1 MNKNQ
6 IDEEIKSLLKE
17 MTVEEKVSQMLH
29 SSMAIPRLGISEY
42 NWWNECLHGVARCGN
57 ATVFPQ
63 AIGLAAT
70 FNKDLAQKEADAI
83 STEARANYNESYKAN
98 VHSQYR
104 GLTFWTPNINIVR
117 DPRWGRA
124 QETYGED
131 PYLTA
136 ETGVAFVKGL
146 QGDDSDNLKV
156 AACAKHFAVHSGP
169 EKDRHTFNAKP
180 SKKDLWETYLPAF
193 KALVDAGV
201 ESVMG
206 AYQRLYDEPCCGSK
220 FLLVDIL
227 RKKWGFKGHVVS
239 DCWAIRDFHENH
251 KVTKT
256 SAESAALAIN
266 NTCDLNCGCTYHDA
280 VEAVHTNLLSEKT
293 IDESLTRLLRTR
305 FKLGLF
311 DNPEKSKWG
320 KLNRKDINSPQNR
333 QLALNVAEESIVLLK
348 NKNNILPIKDEKKKI
363 LVIGPTAT
371 NIGSLMGNYYGFNAR
386 LVTILEGII
395 GKIEDMPN
403 ITLDYH
409 PGCGMYNKSKQEG
422 WTLGM
427 AENADVVIACFGLD
441 NMMEGEEGDSIES
454 TKGDR
459 DYIELPPHQEEYL
472 RKLHDRGTPIILV
485 LTGGAAIAFNPDFA
499 DAILFTWYAG
509 EEGGNAIANV
519 LFGATNPSGH
529 LPVTFPKSTSDLPDF
544 SDYSMKNRTY
554 RYITK
559 EPLFPFGFG
568 LSYSKFQFSNLKTNI
583 INNQS
588 SKLQNE
594 EDDICEISLDV
605 KNEGTINGKE
615 VVQLYISKEQKSE
628 DDPLYTLR
636 KYSKVELEPN
646 QEKTI
651 NFTLKKKDFISIDK
665 DGEQVLPQ
673 GNYIIYAAE
682 SSPSSV
688 SQKLGAIKPLQQKIQ
703 IL

>member
-1 MNKNQ
+1 MNIKQ
-6 IDEEIKSLLKE
+6 REDEIDSLINE
-17 MTVEEKVSQMLH
+17 MTIEEKVSQLLH
-29 SSMAIPRLGISEY
+29 SSMVIPRLGIHEY

-70 FNKDLAQKEADAI
+70 FNTELAQKEADAI
-83 STEARANYNESYKAN
+83 STEARANYNESQKAN
-98 VHSQYR
+98 INVQYR

-131 PYLTA
+131 PYLTSKM
-136 ETGVAFVKGL
+136 GIAFVKGL
-146 QGDDSDNLKV
+146 QGDDNDNLKV

-227 RKKWGFKGHVVS
+227 RKKWEFKGHVVS

-256 SAESAALAIN
+256 PAESAALAIT

-280 VEAVHTNLLSEKT
+280 VEAIHKNLLSEESVN
-293 IDESLTRLLRTR
+293 ESLARLLRTK

-311 DNPEKSKWG
+311 DDYKKSKWG
-320 KLNRKDINSPQNR
+320 NLDKKDINTPQNR
-333 QLALNVAEESIVLLK
+333 ELALQVAEESIVLLK
-348 NKNNILPIKDEKKKI
+348 NKNSLLPIKDEKKKI

-371 NIGSLMGNYYGFNAR
+371 NIGSLMGNYYGFNAK

-395 GKIEDMPN
+395 GKIADMPN

-441 NMMEGEEGDSIES
+441 NMMEGEEGDSIET

-459 DYIELPPHQEEYL
+459 DFIELPPHQEEYL
-472 RKLHDRGTPIILV
+472 RKLHQRGTPIVLILS
-485 LTGGAAIAFNPDFA
+485 GGAAIAFPEDLA
-499 DAILFTWYAG
+499 DAVLYTWYPG
-509 EEGGNAIANV
+509 EEGGTAVANV
-519 LFGATNPSGH
+519 LFGKTNPSGH
-529 LPVTFPKSTSDLPDF
+529 LPVTFPKRTSDLPDF
-544 SDYSMKNRTY
+544 SDYSMKDRTY

-559 EPLFPFGFG
+559 EPLYPFGFG
-568 LSYSKFQFSNLKTNI
+568 LNYSKFAFSDLQTKIVNNKASSLQDSDNI
-583 INNQS
+583 C
-588 SKLQNE
+588 
-594 EDDICEISLDV
+594 DISLKVSNTGDFD
-605 KNEGTINGKE
+605 GKE
-615 VVQLYISKEQKSE
+615 VVQVYISKNKKTNNE
-628 DDPLYTLR
+628 PLYTLR
-636 KYSKVELEPN
+636 KYFKIDIESKK
-646 QEKTI
+646 EKTI
-651 NFTLKKKDFISIDK
+651 SFNLKKEDFFSIND
-665 DGEQVLPQ
+665 DGEQVLYQ
-673 GNYIIYAAE
+673 GDYTIFIAE
-682 SSPSSV
+682 SSPSELSTR
-688 SQKLGAIKPLQQKIQ
+688 LGAISPLIETITIQ
-703 IL
+703 

>member
-1 MNKNQ
+1 MNIKQ
-6 IDEEIKSLLKE
+6 REDEIDSLINE
-17 MTVEEKVSQMLH
+17 MTIEEKVSQLLH
-29 SSMAIPRLGISEY
+29 SSMAIPRLGIHEY

-70 FNKDLAQKEADAI
+70 FNTELAQKEADAI
-83 STEARANYNESYKAN
+83 STEARANYNESQKAN
-98 VHSQYR
+98 INVQYR

-131 PYLTA
+131 PYLTSKM
-136 ETGVAFVKGL
+136 GIAFVKGL
-146 QGDDSDNLKV
+146 QGDDNDNLKV

-227 RKKWGFKGHVVS
+227 RKKWEFKGHVVS

-256 SAESAALAIN
+256 PAESAALAIT

-280 VEAVHTNLLSEKT
+280 VEAIHKNLLSEESVN
-293 IDESLTRLLRTR
+293 ESLARLLRTK

-311 DNPEKSKWG
+311 DDYKKSKWG
-320 KLNRKDINSPQNR
+320 NLDKKDINTPQNR
-333 QLALNVAEESIVLLK
+333 ELALQVAEESIVLLK
-348 NKNNILPIKDEKKKI
+348 NKNSLLPIKDEKKKI

-371 NIGSLMGNYYGFNAR
+371 NIGSLMGNYYGFNAK

-395 GKIEDMPN
+395 GKIADMPN

-441 NMMEGEEGDSIES
+441 NMMEGEEGDSIET

-459 DYIELPPHQEEYL
+459 DFIELPPHQEEYL
-472 RKLHDRGTPIILV
+472 RKLHQRGTPIVLILS
-485 LTGGAAIAFNPDFA
+485 GGAAIAFPEDLA
-499 DAILFTWYAG
+499 DAVLYTWYPG
-509 EEGGNAIANV
+509 EEGGTAVANV
-519 LFGATNPSGH
+519 LFGKTNPSGH
-529 LPVTFPKSTSDLPDF
+529 LPVTFPKRTSDLPDF
-544 SDYSMKNRTY
+544 SDYSMKDRTY

-559 EPLFPFGFG
+559 EPLYPFGFG
-568 LSYSKFQFSNLKTNI
+568 LNYSKFAFSDLQTKIVNNKASSLQDSDNI
-583 INNQS
+583 C
-588 SKLQNE
+588 
-594 EDDICEISLDV
+594 DISLKVSNTGDFD
-605 KNEGTINGKE
+605 GKE
-615 VVQLYISKEQKSE
+615 VVQVYISKNKKTNNE
-628 DDPLYTLR
+628 PLYTLR
-636 KYSKVELEPN
+636 KYFKIDIESKK
-646 QEKTI
+646 EKTI
-651 NFTLKKKDFISIDK
+651 SFNLKKEDFFSIND
-665 DGEQVLPQ
+665 DGEQVLYQ
-673 GNYIIYAAE
+673 GDYTIFIAE
-682 SSPSSV
+682 SSPSELSTR
-688 SQKLGAIKPLQQKIQ
+688 LGAISPLIETITIQ
-703 IL
+703 

>member
-1 MNKNQ
+1 MNIKQ
-6 IDEEIKSLLKE
+6 REDEIDSLINE
-17 MTVEEKVSQMLH
+17 MTIEEKVSQLLH
-29 SSMAIPRLGISEY
+29 SSMAIPRLGIHEY

-70 FNKDLAQKEADAI
+70 FNTELAQKEADAI
-83 STEARANYNESYKAN
+83 STEARANYNESQKAN
-98 VHSQYR
+98 INVQYR

-131 PYLTA
+131 PYLTSKM
-136 ETGVAFVKGL
+136 GIAFVKGL
-146 QGDDSDNLKV
+146 QGDDNDNLKV
-156 AACAKHFAVHSGP
+156 AACAKHFAVHSCP

-220 FLLVDIL
+220 LLLVDIL
-227 RKKWGFKGHVVS
+227 RKKWEFKGHVVS

-256 SAESAALAIN
+256 TAESAALAIT

-280 VEAVHTNLLSEKT
+280 VEAIHKNLLSEESVN
-293 IDESLTRLLRTR
+293 ESLARLLRTK

-311 DNPEKSKWG
+311 DDYKKSKWG
-320 KLNRKDINSPQNR
+320 NLDKKDINTPQNR
-333 QLALNVAEESIVLLK
+333 ELALKVAEESIVLLK
-348 NKNNILPIKDEKKKI
+348 NKNSLLPIKDEKKKI

-371 NIGSLMGNYYGFNAR
+371 NIGSLMGNYYGFNAK

-395 GKIEDMPN
+395 GKIADMPN

-441 NMMEGEEGDSIES
+441 NMMEGEEGDSIET

-459 DYIELPPHQEEYL
+459 DFIELPPHQEEYL
-472 RKLHDRGTPIILV
+472 RKLHQRGTPIVLILS
-485 LTGGAAIAFNPDFA
+485 GGAAIAFPEDLA
-499 DAILFTWYAG
+499 DAVLYTWYPG
-509 EEGGNAIANV
+509 EEGGTAVANV
-519 LFGATNPSGH
+519 LFGKTNPSGH
-529 LPVTFPKSTSDLPDF
+529 LPVTFPKRTSDLPDF
-544 SDYSMKNRTY
+544 SDYSMKDRTY

-559 EPLFPFGFG
+559 EPLYPFGFG
-568 LSYSKFQFSNLKTNI
+568 LNYSKFAFSDLQTKIVNNKASSLQDSDNI
-583 INNQS
+583 C
-588 SKLQNE
+588 
-594 EDDICEISLDV
+594 DISLKVSNTGDFD
-605 KNEGTINGKE
+605 GKE
-615 VVQLYISKEQKSE
+615 VVQVYISKNKKTNNE
-628 DDPLYTLR
+628 PLYTLR
-636 KYSKVELEPN
+636 KYFKIDIESKK
-646 QEKTI
+646 EKTI
-651 NFTLKKKDFISIDK
+651 SFNLKKEDFFSIND
-665 DGEQVLPQ
+665 DGEQVLYQ
-673 GNYIIYAAE
+673 GDYTIFIAE
-682 SSPSSV
+682 SSPSELSTR
-688 SQKLGAIKPLQQKIQ
+688 LGAISPLIETITIQ
-703 IL
+703 